1 MKSDGHAVYLTTTTT
16 KIKVTLFDVSIYP
29 TSKLLK
35 EFRFEFVL
43 WHLGNVV
50 GYIETS
56 NNVYQLLIFLVK
68 KEVKLHKI
76 LLRTNSKM
84 TTATTTKYPLLVTS
98 EDKGWIVIFLVLTE
112 SGRGIRKYF
121 AEISRNFTETLPP
134 SLPLA
139 LL

>member
-1 MKSDGHAVYLTTTTT
+1 MKSDGHAVYLTTATT

-29 TSKLLK
+29 TSKLSK

-68 KEVKLHKI
+68 KEMKLHKI

-84 TTATTTKYPLLVTS
+84 ITATTTKYPS
-98 EDKGWIVIFLVLTE
+98 
-112 SGRGIRKYF
+112 S
-121 AEISRNFTETLPP
+121 
-134 SLPLA
+134 
-139 LL
+139 